1 MSPRAARSASYQD
14 VLDAP
19 ENVIAE
25 LMGGILH
32 THPRPAFPHA
42 TAASV
47 LGMDLGSPFQR
58 GRGGPG
64 GWWIFYAPE
73 LHLGE
78 DVVVPDLAGWRRER
92 MPAAPTGPYQELAPD
107 WVCEVLSTS
116 TLQTDR
122 MLKLPL
128 YARSGVPHVWLV
140 DPSAQTLEVFRASGA
155 HYLLLATYGGAS
167 LVRAEPFDAIELEL
181 AAVWGQP

>member
-1 MSPRAARSASYQD
+1 
-14 VLDAP
+14 VLHVAHSIVEHQAQGNDAH
-19 ENVIAE
+19 
-25 LMGGILH
+25 LH
-32 THPRPAFPHA
+32 
-42 TAASV
+42 
-47 LGMDLGSPFQR
+47 G
-58 GRGGPG
+58 
-64 GWWIFYAPE
+64 
-73 LHLGE
+73 LGE
-78 DVVVPDLAGWRRER
+78 NRLLGER
-92 MPAAPTGPYQELAPD
+92 MPAAPTGAYQELAPD
-107 WVCEVLSTS
+107 WVCEVLSPS

-140 DPSAQTLEVFRASGA
+140 DPIAQTLEVFRASGA